1 MPPLV
6 LASGSPTRLALL
18 RAAGL
23 DVEAAVPR
31 VDEEAVKDALLAEGH
46 GPRAVADAL
55 AEMKAARVA
64 ARRPDALVLGC
75 DQTLDL
81 DGALVSKAAD
91 LAEARARLLSLRGR
105 AHVLHAAA
113 VLFEANRPVWRH
125 VGRAQVTMRAFSDAF
140 LDGYLDRNR
149 EAVLGSVGCYHVEA
163 EGARLI
169 ERIDG
174 DHFAVLGLPLLP
186 LLSHLAARGSIPG

>member
-1 MPPLV
+1 MPFV
-6 LASGSPTRLALL
+6 LASGSPSRLNLL

-23 DVEAAVPR
+23 TVEAAPPR
-31 VDEEAVKDALLAEGH
+31 VDEEAVKGALLSEGH

-55 AEMKAARVA
+55 AEMKAAKVA

-91 LAEARARLLSLRGR
+91 MAEARAQLLALRGR

-113 VLFEANRPVWRH
+113 VLFEEGRPVWRH
-125 VGRAQVTMRAFSDAF
+125 VGRATVTLRAFSEGF
-140 LDGYLDRNR
+140 LDGYLLRNR
-149 EAVLGSVGCYHVEA
+149 EAALGSVGGYHVEA

-186 LLSHLAARGSIPG
+186 LLSFLAARGSIPG